1 VTLPAGARSGLKLRV
16 ADKGGDGLGEGA
28 NGDLIL
34 YLDPPELP
42 GFRREGLN
50 LQGTVYVSQRMA
62 RLGGTVQLELPRGC
76 VNVKVPPQSRSG
88 DRFRLRG
95 QGVPVWG
102 GGERGDVVLSV
113 VVR

>member
-1 VTLPAGARSGLKLRV
+1 V
-16 ADKGGDGLGEGA
+16 ADKGGDGLGDGK

-50 LQGTVYVSQRMA
+50 LHGTVYVSQRMA
-62 RLGGTVQLELPRGC
+62 RVGGTVQLELPRGC
-76 VNVKVPPQSRSG
+76 VNVKVPPQSRNG

-95 QGVPVWG
+95 QGIPVWG
-102 GGERGDVVLSV
+102 GGEKGDMVLSV